1 MEQTSC
7 QKCGALFDRD
17 PNAIWIKKFCSR
29 SCANTRTHSEETKQK
44 IAFSTRASWDTFDA
58 DKKLQI
64 TKGIAAARAVA
75 HENKRVESIRKL
87 QEDDFDTLSIHFKR
101 QRVLQEQ
108 TQKCLHCGFNEWLG
122 KPLILELDHVNG
134 DKHDNRREN
143 LRFLCPNCHSQTD
156 TWRGKNI
163 GRITDH

>member
-1 MEQTSC
+1 MEQANC
-7 QKCGALFDRD
+7 QKCGKGFERD
-17 PNAIWIKKFCSR
+17 PTAKWIKKFCSR

-44 IAFSTRASWDTFDA
+44 IATSNRASWNSFDVA
-58 DKKLQI
+58 KKQQI

-75 HENKRVESIRKL
+75 HKNKRIESVRKL
-87 QEDDFDTLSIHFKR
+87 HEDDFDTLSIHFKR
-101 QRVLQEQ
+101 LRVLQEQ
-108 TQKCLHCGFNEWLG
+108 EQKCLHCGFDEWLG
-122 KPLILELDHVNG
+122 KQLVLELDHING

-163 GRITDH
+163 GRTTDH